1 MIAAHRHAD
10 RRGVGLLGGL
20 QVMDM
25 RRTRRGVGGGGVEVQ
40 SRGRGKVSDWVLL
53 VTDYANQVGPHHRG
67 HTYEGDRGLPPG
79 QYGTQESLLPAALEL
94 KPTHV
99 SKAIVII
106 QQRRSD

>member
-1 MIAAHRHAD
+1 M
-10 RRGVGLLGGL
+10 GGL

-67 HTYEGDRGLPPG
+67 HTYEGDRGLHPG
-79 QYGTQESLLPAALEL
+79 QYGTQEPLPAALTETDS
-94 KPTHV
+94 PRV
-99 SKAIVII
+99 KAIINI